1 MGLTYLRSHILE
13 VCSPL
18 IPDLEWAMQSFKKT
32 SCKVVKDTFS
42 LDVIKSMFLSM
53 KLRKIKIFMLFS
65 IVKIVTVLLY

>member
-1 MGLTYLRSHILE
+1 MRLTYLRFHILE
-13 VCSPL
+13 VCLPL
-18 IPDLEWAMQSFKKT
+18 IPDLEWAMQSLKKT